1 MSFGHLY
8 VFVGTVST
16 QVCPVFKQVVF
27 LIISCVNFLC
37 ILDINTLSDISFA
50 NVFSSSV
57 DNLFIFVDGFLCCT
71 EMFQLNVAHLFIF
84 AFVSLA

>member
-16 QVCPVFKQVVF
+16 QVCLVFKQVGF
-27 LIISCVNFLC
+27 LIVSCRNFLC

-50 NVFSSSV
+50 NIFSSSV
-57 DNLFIFVDGFLCCT
+57 DNFFIFFDGFFCCT
-71 EMFQLNVAHLFIF
+71 EVFQFGVAHLFIF
-84 AFVSLA
+84 AFVSIA